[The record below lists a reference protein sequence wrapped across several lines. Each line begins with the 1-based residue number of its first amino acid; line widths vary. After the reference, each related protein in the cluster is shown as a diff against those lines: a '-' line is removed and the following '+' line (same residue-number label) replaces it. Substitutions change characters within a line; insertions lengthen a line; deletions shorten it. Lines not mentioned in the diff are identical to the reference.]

1 MTATLEAI
9 TQQIQS
15 GDLDGASAALATIP
29 ETDDNRGEVAFVRGS
44 LKEVG
49 KDLAGAAEEYTKAV
63 AEGGDIKKAAFHA
76 AALFDR
82 FGDDDNAI
90 DYYERCISEPPAPI
104 NALINLAAL
113 YEERGR
119 LDDALALLESVL
131 DACPNHTRARQYL
144 RSVESS
150 YDMLF
155 DEASQR
161 DRDRRSAI
169 LDTPIGDFELSVRSR
184 NCLRQMNIRT
194 LGDLLR
200 TGETELLSYKNFGDT
215 SLNEIKALLEQ
226 KGLNLGQMAPGAGDD
241 DSGDQASVDLSPDAA
256 AFLRRGV
263 AELELSVRARKAL
276 QRLGITTLAELTQRS
291 EAEMMTIKNFGLTS
305 LSEIK
310 RQLEVVGLS
319 LRN

>member
-9 TQQIQS
+9 TQQIQT
-15 GDLDGASAALATIP
+15 GDVDGASAALANIP
-29 ETDDNRGEVAFVRGS
+29 ETDDNRGEIAFLRGS
-44 LKEVG
+44 LKEVS
-49 KDLAGAAEEYTKAV
+49 KDLTGAADEYTKAV
-63 AEGGDIKKAAFHA
+63 EAGGDIKKAAFYA
-76 AALFDR
+76 ASLFDR
-82 FGDDDNAI
+82 CGHDDSAI
-90 DYYERCISEPPAPI
+90 EYYEKCITEPPVPI

-119 LDDALALLESVL
+119 LDEAMALLESVL

-150 YDMLF
+150 FDMLY
-155 DEASQR
+155 DEASQL
-161 DRDRRSAI
+161 DLDKRSAI

-226 KGLNLGQMAPGAGDD
+226 KGLSLGQMAPGAAD
-241 DSGDQASVDLSPDAA
+241 DSAAAQQDLSPDAA

-310 RQLEVVGLS
+310 RQLASVGLS
-319 LRN
+319 LRS